1 MPALNRA
8 CLTMKVKACD
18 EVVTILENKK
28 INEKY
33 FKLTFR
39 SKKLAQ
45 GVQPGHF
52 LMMQI
57 GDLNDPFLRRPFSY
71 YRASA
76 DRIEVLY
83 EILGYGTNLLS
94 KKKKGETVQVMG
106 PLGNPFMVK
115 ISRKKRVLV
124 AGGVGVPP
132 LVFFAEKNR
141 ADYLLIGTKSK
152 QEVMPKKELAK
163 VKAKVLFST
172 DDGSYGVK
180 GRVTLLLEDVIERD
194 GAENIFIQTCGPM
207 PMMNAVMAL
216 AKKYEIPGEASLDK
230 TMGCGVGVCLG
241 CMVKTHEGWVPSCTQ
256 GPVFSF
262 ADLVEVG

>member
-1 MPALNRA
+1 MI
-8 CLTMKVKACD
+8 MSVKPYD
-18 EVVTILENKK
+18 EAVVILENKK

-45 GVQPGHF
+45 GVKPGHF

-57 GDLNDPFLRRPFSY
+57 GDKSDPFLRRPFSY
-71 YRASA
+71 YRAA
-76 DRIEVLY
+76 TDRIEVLY
-83 EILGYGTNLLS
+83 EILGYGTSILS
-94 KKKKGETVQVMG
+94 KKKKGETVQAMG
-106 PLGNPFMVK
+106 PLGNPFSVK
-115 ISRKKRVLV
+115 IPRKKRVLV

-132 LVFFAEKNR
+132 LVFFSEKNKS
-141 ADYLLIGTKSK
+141 DYLLIGTKSK

-180 GRVTLLLEDVIERD
+180 GRVTLLLEDIIEKE

-256 GPVFSF
+256 GPVFAF
-262 ADLVEVG
+262 DDIVEAGV

>member
-1 MPALNRA
+1 
-8 CLTMKVKACD
+8 MKKYD
-18 EVVTILENKK
+18 EQVLILENKK

-45 GVQPGHF
+45 GVKPGHF

-106 PLGNPFMVK
+106 PLGNPFSSVVPVAQRQK
-115 ISRKKRVLV
+115 KDSSRKKRVLV

-132 LVFFAEKNR
+132 LVFFAEKNKS
-141 ADYLLIGTKSK
+141 DYLLIGTKSK
-152 QEVMPKKELAK
+152 QEVMPKKELSK

-180 GRVTLLLEDVIERD
+180 GRVTLLLEDIIEKE

-256 GPVFSF
+256 GPVFAF
-262 ADLVEVG
+262 DDIVEAGV

>member
-1 MPALNRA
+1 MMSVQPS
-8 CLTMKVKACD
+8 D
-18 EVVTILENKK
+18 ESVTITDNSK

-33 FKLTFR
+33 FKLTFK
-39 SKKLAQ
+39 SAKLSR
-45 GVQPGHF
+45 GVKPGHF

-57 GDLNDPFLRRPFSY
+57 GDQYDPFLRRPFSY
-71 YRASA
+71 YRAEKGK
-76 DRIEVLY
+76 IEVLY
-83 EILGYGTNLLS
+83 EILGCGTELLS

-106 PLGNPFMVK
+106 PLGRPFSVKNP
-115 ISRKKRVLV
+115 RKKRVLV

-132 LVFFAEKNR
+132 LVFFAEKNKT
-141 ADYLLIGTKSK
+141 DYLLIGTKSK
-152 QEVMPKKELAK
+152 KEVMPKKELSK

-180 GRVTLLLEDVIERD
+180 GRVTLLLEDIVLKE

-216 AKKYEIPGEASLDK
+216 AKKFEIPGEASLDK

-256 GPVFSF
+256 GPVFAF
-262 ADLVEVG
+262 DQLVEVGA